1 MPVSMCMRVCVK
13 VWQVG
18 ETVDYTY
25 YEKSGALELS
35 DSSYCGREGGED
47 EGSCGEQNESKSVL
61 LNLLR

>member
-13 VWQVG
+13 VWQVR

-25 YEKSGALELS
+25 YEKSGTLELS
-35 DSSYCGREGGED
+35 DSSYCGRGGGKD
-47 EGSCGEQNESKSVL
+47 EGSCEQNESKSVL